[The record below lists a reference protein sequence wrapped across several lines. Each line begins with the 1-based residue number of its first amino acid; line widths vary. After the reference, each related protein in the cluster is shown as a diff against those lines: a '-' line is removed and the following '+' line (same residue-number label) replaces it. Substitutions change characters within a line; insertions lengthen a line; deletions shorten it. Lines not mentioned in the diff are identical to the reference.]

1 MKGFSFSLLRLSR
14 GFPRG
19 SVVKNPPDN
28 SGDTREV
35 GLILVGNIPWR
46 KKWQLTPVFLS
57 GKFHGKRSLVG
68 YSPWGLK
75 ESDMTE

>member
-14 GFPRG
+14 GFPRD

-28 SGDTREV
+28 SGDTRDV

-46 KKWQLTPVFLS
+46 KKWQLTPVFLP
-57 GKFHGKRSLVG
+57 GKFHGQRSLVG
-68 YSPWGLK
+68 YSPWGHE